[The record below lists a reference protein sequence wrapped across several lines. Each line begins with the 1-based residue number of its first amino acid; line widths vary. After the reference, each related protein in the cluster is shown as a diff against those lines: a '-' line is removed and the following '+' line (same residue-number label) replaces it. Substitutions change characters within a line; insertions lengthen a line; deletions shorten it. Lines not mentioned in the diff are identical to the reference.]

1 MLKKNHK
8 LRKLVLCAIALSAGM
23 MVCAQTRTIQG
34 TVTGPA
40 GDRLAGV
47 AVSVPGTTTGTLTDA
62 SGNYSLTVPA
72 GATTLQ
78 FSFIGFETLAET
90 LGSRTTVNAVLQEST
105 QALDEIVVVGYGTV
119 KKRDLTGSVS
129 SVRSAEIVKT
139 ASSNA
144 LQSIQGKVAGLDVT
158 R

>member
-1 MLKKNHK
+1 
-8 LRKLVLCAIALSAGM
+8 M
-23 MVCAQTRTIQG
+23 MVCAQTKTIQG

-40 GDRLAGV
+40 GERLAGV

-62 SGNYSLTVPA
+62 SGNYSLAVPA

-158 R
+158 RESGETGSEINITLAECGQ

>member
-1 MLKKNHK
+1 
-8 LRKLVLCAIALSAGM
+8 M
-23 MVCAQTRTIQG
+23 MVCAQTKTIQG

-40 GDRLAGV
+40 GERLAGV

-62 SGNYSLTVPA
+62 SGNYSLAVPA

-119 KKRDLTGSVS
+119 KNRDLTGSVS

-144 LQSIQGKVAGLDVT
+144 LQSIQGKVPALMLREKAARPDRKLT
-158 R
+158 